1 MGYIKQIS
9 GFDVLLLDQFAA
21 WDVPFTT
28 VLNDSNVYFISPGAN
43 KLLHLVIEG
52 NTLSN
57 VTQPFDNSN
66 LTQNA
71 TFIKNWVPVV
81 ATNAVAGL
89 MTVS

>member
-1 MGYIKQIS
+1 M
-9 GFDVLLLDQFAA
+9 LLDQFAA

-28 VLNDSNVYFISPGAN
+28 VLSDSNVYVISPGAN
-43 KLLHLVIEG
+43 KLLQLCIEG
-52 NTLSN
+52 STLSN

-71 TFIKNWVPVV
+71 TFIKMWNVAV

-89 MTVS
+89 ITVS